1 MLIVAGS
8 LFLIMLLFL
17 VGFIISCRLKKKPT
31 NEREVSYDEP
41 ETVPLSTSQ

>member
-17 VGFIISCRLKKKPT
+17 IGFIVYCRLNKKPT
-31 NEREVSYDEP
+31 DDREIYVDEP
-41 ETVPLSTSQ
+41 EITPLSNPQ

>member
-31 NEREVSYDEP
+31 NENEIYVDEP
-41 ETVPLSTSQ
+41 ETIPLSNSQ